1 MLIHKVC
8 VEKQKNKIELFRIH
22 KVCVEKQK
30 LKIELFRMYSVD
42 GK

>member
-1 MLIHKVC
+1 MLINKVC
-8 VEKQKNKIELFRIH
+8 VEKQKIKIELFRIH

>member
-8 VEKQKNKIELFRIH
+8 VEKQKIKIELFRIH